1 MGTHHWPPGQ
11 AETSP
16 ATHRLL
22 AAANYFLRDRNF
34 SDCRNYA
41 LRARDSDT
49 THPAPTAIL
58 AVATVLSAPAIS
70 PSRHDYYAVLSL
82 PHFEPND
89 FRIRDSFRTLASN
102 LNPRV
107 NSYPFADEALRLILT
122 AWSVLS
128 NPEERARFDEELR
141 TSLSASD
148 GGSRHDNC
156 TSGNDAGTFWT
167 ICPYCYYMYEF
178 EGVYM
183 ECCVRCSNEKCRKVM
198 HAVPISGPPPPP
210 DVVEKGQYL
219 CTASD
224 GGSRHGNST
233 TENDADTFWTICP
246 YCYYVYEF
254 EGVYKEC
261 CVRCSNE
268 KCRRVMHAVPI
279 SGPPPPPDVVEK
291 GQYLCTASD
300 GGSRLG
306 NCTSGND
313 AGTFWTICPYCYYV
327 YEFEGVYKEC
337 CVRCSNEKCRRVMHA
352 VAIGGPPPPPDV
364 VEKGQYLCTG
374 FVPLGFSGGGGG
386 GKVVE
391 KLWAPFEARAVGS
404 SSKMGDQNAASNGEG
419 AVINVY
425 DEEMV
430 RTEGVGTV
438 GKEFMDLNHGER
450 EKFENGEMKDLNGE
464 RFMSGNEIG
473 FMESGVKE
481 GRTRRKKS
489 VLWNSKKLMGRGV
502 GIDENQANLIYGSG
516 ETGDSNVVEN
526 SEEELELGVEGEVSN
541 DVVIASGV
549 GLFEGDDDVLLGL
562 QCDFDLSDKEREL
575 SNV

>member
-1 MGTHHWPPGQ
+1 MGTHHWPPGPT
-11 AETSP
+11 ETSP

-22 AAANYFLRDRNF
+22 SAANYFLRDRNF

-49 THPAPTAIL
+49 THPTPTAIL

-70 PSRHDYYAVLSL
+70 PARHDYYAVLSL
-82 PHFEPND
+82 PHFEPD
-89 FRIRDSFRTLASN
+89 AVRIRDSFRTLASN
-102 LNPRV
+102 LNPSV
-107 NSYPFADEALRLILT
+107 NPYPFADEALRLILT

-148 GGSRHDNC
+148 GGGLRGNC

-167 ICPYCYYMYEF
+167 ICPYCYYVYEF
-178 EGVYM
+178 EGIYQD
-183 ECCVRCSNEKCRKVM
+183 CCVRCSNKKCRRVM
-198 HAVPISGPPPPP
+198 HAVAIDGPPPPP

-224 GGSRHGNST
+224 GGSRHGN
-233 TENDADTFWTICP
+233 
-246 YCYYVYEF
+246 
-254 EGVYKEC
+254 
-261 CVRCSNE
+261 
-268 KCRRVMHAVPI
+268 
-279 SGPPPPPDVVEK
+279 
-291 GQYLCTASD
+291 
-300 GGSRLG
+300 
-306 NCTSGND
+306 CTSGND

-327 YEFEGVYKEC
+327 YEFEGIYKEC
-337 CVRCSNEKCRRVMHA
+337 CVRCSNEKCKRVMQA
-352 VAIGGPPPPPDV
+352 VAIGGPPPPPDL

-391 KLWAPFEARAVGS
+391 KLWGPFEPRVVGL
-404 SSKMGDQNAASNGEG
+404 SSKVGDQNAASNGEG
-419 AVINVY
+419 AAINVY
-425 DEEMV
+425 DDEMPP
-430 RTEGVGTV
+430 TEGIGTV
-438 GKEFMDLNHGER
+438 GTDLNRGER

-464 RFMSGNEIG
+464 GFMSGNEIG

-516 ETGDSNVVEN
+516 ETGDSNATEN
-526 SEEELELGVEGEVSN
+526 SEEELELGIEGEVSN
-541 DVVIASGV
+541 GVAIASGV
-549 GLFEGDDDVLLGL
+549 EFFEGDDDVLHGL
-562 QCDFDLSDKEREL
+562 QCDFDLSDEEREL